1 MDKFIES
8 DGVELKEK
16 FNDKFVKEVVAFLNT
31 NGGKIFIGVTD
42 DGFAVGVKNIDE
54 TMRKI
59 SDVLTTQIE
68 PQPEDEVDIRVVFAE
83 GKSVLALD
91 IKKGKFSLYCIKK
104 YGYSASGC
112 LVRVGTT
119 CREMTDQ
126 QIHRR
131 YQQRFFNSDILSSST
146 SSRQDLTFNVL
157 RPLYVEKGFILHDET
172 FAKNLGLL
180 TDEGKYNVMAELLSD
195 QNRFSFIFV
204 KFAGED
210 KSAISQRSDYGRKS
224 ILFGYE
230 QMMNRI
236 SAENI
241 CLSDTT
247 VRPRVDTY
255 CYDYDSVNEAVVNAI
270 VHNDWSISEP
280 QVSFFSNRIEILSHG
295 GLPYNL
301 SLEDFFAG
309 VSRPRNEKLMRIF
322 SDLDIVDHTGH
333 GIPIIVKRYGK
344 NAFEITDSHIIVTIP
359 FDEKVAVSLNAHLN
373 VGTNGGLRAK
383 DTAFTVLSEIRKNPS
398 STAEEIACNIGK
410 SKKTVERYFS
420 ALQKEGAI
428 LRVGSKKNGHWKV
441 VK

>member
-1 MDKFIES
+1 MEKFVES
-8 DGVELKEK
+8 DKVELKEK

-31 NGGKIFIGVTD
+31 EGGQIFIGVND
-42 DGFAVGVKNIDE
+42 AGFAVGVKNIDE
-54 TMRKI
+54 TMRRI
-59 SDVLTTQIE
+59 SDVLTSQIE
-68 PQPEDEVDIRVVFAE
+68 PRPEDEVDVRVVFAE
-83 GKSVLALD
+83 GKSVLAIN
-91 IKKGKFSLYCIKK
+91 IKKGKFPIYCIKK
-104 YGYSASGC
+104 FGYSVSGC
-112 LVRVGTT
+112 LVRIGTT
-119 CREMTDQ
+119 CREMTEQ
-126 QIHRR
+126 QIRRR
-131 YQQRFFNSDILSSST
+131 YQQHFFNSDILSSST

-157 RPLYVEKGFILHDET
+157 RPLYIEKGFILHEET

-180 TDEGKYNVMAELLSD
+180 TNEGKYNVMAELLSD
-195 QNRFSFIFV
+195 QNRFSLIFV

-247 VRPRVDTY
+247 VRPRIDTY

-309 VSRPRNEKLMRIF
+309 VSKPRNARLMRIF

-333 GIPIIVKRYGK
+333 EIPIIVKRYGK
-344 NAFEITDSHIIVTIP
+344 DAFEITDSHVIVTIP
-359 FDEKVAVSLNAHLN
+359 FEEKVAESLNGRLN
-373 VGTNGGLRAK
+373 VGVNDDLKIK
-383 DTAFTVLSEIRKNPS
+383 DTASAVLGEIRNNPS
-398 STAEEIACNIGK
+398 STAEEIAYNIGK

-420 ALQKEGAI
+420 ILQKKGII